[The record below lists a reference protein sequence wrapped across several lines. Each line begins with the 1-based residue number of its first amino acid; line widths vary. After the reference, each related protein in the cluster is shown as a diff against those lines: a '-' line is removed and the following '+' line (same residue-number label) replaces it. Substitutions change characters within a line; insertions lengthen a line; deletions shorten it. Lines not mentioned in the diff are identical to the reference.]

1 MNEQEQSYFETRLE
15 STLRE
20 LASAFC
26 ERLGNDKAWG
36 KVEVCIRDGKV
47 KSWAIT
53 ETERVED

>member
-1 MNEQEQSYFETRLE
+1 M
-15 STLRE
+15 RE